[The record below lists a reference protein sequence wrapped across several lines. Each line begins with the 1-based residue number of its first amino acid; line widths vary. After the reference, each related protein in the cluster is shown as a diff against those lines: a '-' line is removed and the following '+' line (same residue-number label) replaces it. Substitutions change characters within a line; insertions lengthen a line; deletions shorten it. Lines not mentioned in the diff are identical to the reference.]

1 MTSAEHSPIAFAGR
15 KIPKID
21 CHTHIVNPEIR
32 DEYFSRTDGW
42 ALVMQF
48 PDSIRP
54 NPLCAETVRS
64 DPRLF
69 MCAAVDLKGDIPS
82 RLREIEPCLA
92 RDKIVGLKIYL
103 NYQAGRASD
112 EKLFPVYDFARKH
125 RLTVTFHTGLC
136 SLVLPTDKDLEGSNA
151 IYIEAAA
158 RLYPDVNFVIAHLDD
173 PRYDQCVEIL
183 SRNEN
188 LFSDFSG
195 VYEVGASEVNDVEG
209 TIASFFRILHR
220 KPDMEKKILF
230 GTDFCPPINLDRLE
244 EYELTA
250 ERIFAPEDLPSV
262 YYQNCLRAFPRLREY
277 IKIAGGDG
285 SGL

>member
-1 MTSAEHSPIAFAGR
+1 MTSAEHGPIGFAAG

-21 CHTHIVNPEIR
+21 CHTHIVTPEIR

-48 PDSIRP
+48 PDSIYP

-82 RLREIEPCLA
+82 RLREIEPMIE

-103 NYQAGRASD
+103 NYQTGRASD

-136 SLVLPTDKDLEGSNA
+136 SLVLPTDKDL
-151 IYIEAAA
+151 
-158 RLYPDVNFVIAHLDD
+158 
-173 PRYDQCVEIL
+173 
-183 SRNEN
+183 
-188 LFSDFSG
+188 
-195 VYEVGASEVNDVEG
+195 
-209 TIASFFRILHR
+209 
-220 KPDMEKKILF
+220 
-230 GTDFCPPINLDRLE
+230 
-244 EYELTA
+244 
-250 ERIFAPEDLPSV
+250 
-262 YYQNCLRAFPRLREY
+262 
-277 IKIAGGDG
+277 
-285 SGL
+285 